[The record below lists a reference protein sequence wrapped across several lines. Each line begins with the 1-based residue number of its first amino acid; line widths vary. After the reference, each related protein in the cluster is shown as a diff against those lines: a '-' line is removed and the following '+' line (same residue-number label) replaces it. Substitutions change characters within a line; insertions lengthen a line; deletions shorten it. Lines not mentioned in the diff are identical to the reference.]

1 MLCDY
6 FGICGSCTIFDVDYA
21 SQLQQ
26 KVNEQIASFR
36 DLFDGHFEIFAS
48 EEQAFRARA
57 EFKIYHDDFGIYYAM
72 NTKDKKFVTIQ
83 SCQIVNQQ
91 ISQMMPKLIKSLQ
104 EDELLSR
111 KLFGVEFLTS
121 CDEVLVTLIYHKKLD
136 ENWVALAKKIQS
148 DLNIKII
155 GRSRGQKIVLSD
167 DFVTQKI
174 EINTKKF
181 QIIQKEGGF
190 SQPNSGVNSKML
202 SWVLDNIFS
211 KKDLC
216 ELYCG
221 GGNFTI
227 PLSAIF
233 RSVLATEISK
243 TSISSAKQS
252 CELSGVSNIEFL
264 RMSSEDFTSALNK
277 EREFFRLK
285 NISLDNY
292 DFSTIFIDPPRAGVD
307 EKTLELVASFE
318 NIIYISCNPVTL
330 KRDLEILTKTHK
342 IEKFAFFD
350 QFAWTHHIESGV
362 ILTNK
367 LQSSSLD

>member
-1 MLCDY
+1 MFCNY
-6 FGICGSCTIFDVDYA
+6 FGICGSCTIFGVDYA
-21 SQLQQ
+21 SQLRQ
-26 KVNEQIASFR
+26 KVDEQIASFR
-36 DLFDGHFEIFAS
+36 DLFDGHFEVFAS
-48 EEQAFRARA
+48 ETQAFRARA
-57 EFKIYHDDFGIYYAM
+57 EFKIYHDDFGICYAM

-83 SCQIVNQQ
+83 NCQIVNGQ

-136 ENWVALAKKIQS
+136 DDWIALAKKIQS

-155 GRSRGQKIVLSD
+155 GRSRGQKVVLSD

-174 EINTKKF
+174 EIDKRQF
-181 QIIQKEGGF
+181 AIIQKESGF

-202 SWVLDNIFS
+202 SWVLKNIS
-211 KKDLC
+211 SSGDLC

-227 PLSAIF
+227 ALSAKF
-233 RSVLATEISK
+233 RKVLATEISK
-243 TSISSAKQS
+243 TSIASAKQS
-252 CELSGVSNIEFL
+252 CILSGVENIEFL

-285 NISLDNY
+285 DISLDDY

-307 EKTLELVASFE
+307 EKTLELVARFE

-330 KRDLEILTKTHK
+330 KRDLEILNKTHK
-342 IEKFAFFD
+342 ISRFAFFD

-362 ILTNK
+362 ILTKN
-367 LQSSSLD
+367 L